1 LATGTAFALKYRKQ
15 KSVAVGMYGK
25 KKKKEKDNK
34 KKIFY
39 FNTF

>member
-15 KSVAVGMYGK
+15 KSVAIGMYGK
-25 KKKKEKDNK
+25 KKKEKENK